1 MQNYKMWINGK
12 FVESES
18 GKTYPVY
25 NPATGEEIA
34 QIPVAGNSD
43 IEKAV
48 AAARK
53 AFPVWSQKSQAERSQ
68 MALKISK
75 ILREHAKE
83 LGEVDTLEHGT
94 PAKLAGF
101 LAADIPEWFDWA
113 AYTHGR

>member
-68 MALKISK
+68 MALKISIDVCGHGFYCK
-75 ILREHAKE
+75 LDIAKCKMQIE
-83 LGEVDTLEHGT
+83 Q
-94 PAKLAGF
+94 AQ
-101 LAADIPEWFDWA
+101 
-113 AYTHGR
+113 